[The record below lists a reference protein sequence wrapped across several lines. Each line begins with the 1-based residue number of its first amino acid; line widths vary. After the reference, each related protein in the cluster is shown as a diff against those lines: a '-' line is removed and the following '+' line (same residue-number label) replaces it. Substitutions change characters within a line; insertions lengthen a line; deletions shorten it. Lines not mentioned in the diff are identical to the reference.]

1 MKTLTPKESFCNNQ
15 EYDFNYFDITC
26 EFTNIHNHEFYEFFL
41 VIYGEGTH
49 EVNNSDH
56 CLESGTFVCLRP
68 EDTHTFKVKKGDK
81 MRILNLAFCLE
92 IANVVL
98 SLLDLDA
105 HLSFN
110 IETPSTTTK
119 LPDEP
124 IKTAKFTEIT
134 NTINSI
140 NETHT
145 TTTKLPDE
153 PTKTTKLSDE
163 PIKTTKLAG
172 TTDINSINEYSY
184 STLHHQ
190 LMQEQAKEIVD
201 QYQSFLANE
210 HRKDILTPLLKIFFS
225 QLISKSVFS
234 DLKEKQN
241 ENSIPTWLKKAISGL
256 QMKENYENGLDYL
269 LVSTGKNQSYLCRM
283 FQKHLGCSPSEYINS
298 VRLKNACN
306 LLRYTKISI
315 ADICYDCGFS
325 SISHFNH
332 LFKKTYD
339 QSPSGYRK
347 KR

>member
-1 MKTLTPKESFCNNQ
+1 MALMKTLTPKECFSQNQ
-15 EYDFNYFDITC
+15 VYDFNYFDITC

-41 VIYGEGTH
+41 VIQGEGTH
-49 EVNNSDH
+49 VVNGIDH
-56 CLESGTFVCLRP
+56 LLGQDMFVCLRP

-81 MRILNLAFCLE
+81 MRILNLAFCME

-110 IETPSTTTK
+110 IETPATTTK
-119 LPDEP
+119 LLKSNN
-124 IKTAKFTEIT
+124 I
-134 NTINSI
+134 INSI
-140 NETHT
+140 NETLT
-145 TTTKLPDE
+145 TTTKLPYG
-153 PTKTTKLSDE
+153 PTKTTKLTE
-163 PIKTTKLAG
+163 KT
-172 TTDINSINEYSY
+172 DIINSIYEYSY
-184 STLHHQ
+184 SSLHHQ

-210 HRKDILTPLLKIFFS
+210 HRKDIQTPLLKIFFS

-241 ENSIPTWLKKAISGL
+241 ENSIPTWIKKAISGL

-269 LVSTGKNQSYLCRM
+269 LVSTGKNKSYLCRM
-283 FQKHLGCSPSEYINS
+283 FQKHLGCTPSEYINLI
-298 VRLKNACN
+298 RLKNACN

-315 ADICYDCGFS
+315 SDICYDCGFS

-332 LFKKTYD
+332 LFKNTYD

-347 KR
+347 RR